1 MGTREGVRTGTA
13 TGTREGTRTGDLT
26 GKVSATVAYDARQRN
41 QITGFNLT
49 GFATGDPKFVADGEP
64 AYGAPSLGDYA
75 FGDYSFGA
83 YEFKAYDFQ
92 PYVWFGD
99 FNFGA
104 TTWDAEFE
112 SDPNA
117 NPDLCVEGN
126 KNIVPGSVKSV
137 ITEGDVT
144 VSDDVTILA
153 TLDGNIVD
161 GDITA
166 GASPTATSPM
176 AP

>member
-1 MGTREGVRTGTA
+1 MTTRSVT
-13 TGTREGTRTGDLT
+13 TR
-26 GKVSATVAYDARQRN
+26 
-41 QITGFNLT
+41 
-49 GFATGDPKFVADGEP
+49 
-64 AYGAPSLGDYA
+64 
-75 FGDYSFGA
+75 FGA
-83 YEFKAYDFQ
+83 YSFDAYDFQ

-104 TTWDAEFE
+104 TTWAEEFE

-126 KNIVPGSVKSV
+126 KNIVPGSVQSV

-153 TLDGNIVD
+153 TLDGNIVAGDITD
-161 GDITA
+161 GDIIDGDT
-166 GASPTATSPM
+166 SPTAT
-176 AP
+176 